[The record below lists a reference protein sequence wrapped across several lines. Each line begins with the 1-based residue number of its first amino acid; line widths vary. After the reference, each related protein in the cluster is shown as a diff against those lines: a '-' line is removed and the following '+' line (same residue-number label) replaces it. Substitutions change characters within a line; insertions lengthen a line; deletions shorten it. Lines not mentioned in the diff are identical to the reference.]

1 MYNVVKTVEKDG
13 RRVGFASRDRDAATD
28 RHIKQL
34 TERCKIHLY
43 R

>member
-1 MYNVVKTVEKDG
+1 MYNIVKTVEKDG
-13 RRVGFASRDRDAATD
+13 RRVGFVLREIDAATD